1 MFFGID
7 LVKDRGTREPHT
19 VAAAH
24 ILAVLKKVKS
34 RRNIM
39 PCLLACEQRDLVR
52 TNLSLAL
59 LQLKQDK
66 RSSLEKI
73 RC

>member
-39 PCLLACEQRDLVR
+39 PLFVKPVSKEIQPLPCIIAVKTR
-52 TNLSLAL
+52 
-59 LQLKQDK
+59 
-66 RSSLEKI
+66 
-73 RC
+73 

>member
-39 PCLLACEQRDLVR
+39 PLFVKPVSKEIWL
-52 TNLSLAL
+52 
-59 LQLKQDK
+59 
-66 RSSLEKI
+66 
-73 RC
+73 